1 MGKIILYI
9 AMLGLLTV
17 SCQRMEKTINSS
29 KKDFSSAM
37 RLTTS
42 EWDSLFASH
51 QESAIYHRRFKHQ
64 DIDSLVQLHAQRGIL
79 QVERIGTSAAGRS
92 ISELTYGDGSIKVM
106 LWSQMHGD
114 EPTATMALLD
124 IFNFLE
130 GQQDDGADSLRD
142 LLKSKLQ
149 IHFIP
154 MLNPDGAEIYNRRNV
169 QSIDLNRDA
178 RAKQTVE
185 GKLLTARADAVK
197 PSFGFNLHD
206 QSIYY
211 HVPETQNPVTI
222 SLLAP
227 AYNEAREI
235 NETRGNAMKLI
246 AGINKMVQQYQP
258 EAVAKYD
265 DTHSPR
271 GFGDNFQ
278 KWGAATVLI
287 ESGGLKG
294 DVEKQQIR
302 KINFIIIL
310 NALMEIAQGSY
321 EQYEIAQYDDIPFN
335 GSSLLHDVFIRNL
348 EIGSD
353 SVPLRTDIAIRR
365 AENTVDR
372 DFFVRGWVEDLG
384 DLQESFGYDQV
395 DASQLHFVQGRI
407 SPKVITSV
415 NNLSKSEAFD
425 LLKQGYMAI
434 RLQPATAGN
443 AASFHNLPIQ
453 LFTQPTFYLTSRI
466 DLGGTANFYLA
477 DDSGRLLYAVLNG
490 YLIDLNQPL
499 KETFKNKVL

>member
-1 MGKIILYI
+1 MSKSILSVVL
-9 AMLGLLTV
+9 LGILAV
-17 SCQRMEKTINSS
+17 SCQQVDKTVTAF
-29 KKDFSSAM
+29 KKDYSSAM
-37 RLTTS
+37 TLTTTQ
-42 EWDSLFASH
+42 WDSLFATY
-51 QESAIYHRRFKHQ
+51 QEPAIQHRRFKHHEV
-64 DIDSLVQLHAQRGIL
+64 DSLVQQHAQKGVL
-79 QVERIGTSAAGRS
+79 QIEHIGASVMGRS
-92 ISELTYGDGSIKVM
+92 ISELTYGDGAIKVM

-130 GQQDDGADSLRD
+130 GSSDHGDSLRN

-154 MLNPDGAEIYNRRNV
+154 MLNPDGAEIYNRRNA
-169 QSIDLNRDA
+169 QSVDLNRDA
-178 RAKQTVE
+178 RAQQTVE
-185 GKLLTARADAVK
+185 GKLLAARADAVK
-197 PSFGFNLHD
+197 PEFGFNLHD

-227 AYNEAREI
+227 AYNRDRDI
-235 NETRGNAMKLI
+235 NDTRGNAMKLI
-246 AGINKMVQQYQP
+246 AGIQQMVHRYVP
-258 EAVAKYD
+258 DAVAKYD

-302 KINFIIIL
+302 KLNFIIIL
-310 NALMEIAQGSY
+310 NALMQIAEGSY
-321 EQYEIAQYDDIPFN
+321 EQYDISEYERIPFN
-335 GSSLLHDVFIRNL
+335 GSSLLHDVYIHDL

-353 SVPLRTDIAIRR
+353 SIPLRTDIAIRR
-365 AENTVDR
+365 AENTVGR
-372 DFFVRGWVEDLG
+372 DYFVRGWVEDLG

-395 DASQLHFVQGRI
+395 DASKLHFVQG
-407 SPKVITSV
+407 KVSDRTITSV
-415 NNLSKSEAFD
+415 KDLSRQQAFD
-425 LLKQGYMAI
+425 LLKQGFMAI
-434 RLQPATAGN
+434 HIKPGLMGN
-443 AASFHNLPIQ
+443 AEQFHNLPIQ
-453 LFTQPTFYLTSRI
+453 IFSQPNFFTTSRI

-477 DDSGRLLYAVLNG
+477 DESGKLCFAVLNG

-499 KETFKNKVL
+499 KETFKNRVL

>member
-1 MGKIILYI
+1 MAKIILYI
-9 AMLGLLTV
+9 VMLSLLTV
-17 SCQRMEKTINSS
+17 SCSRVEKTRTSS

-37 RLTTS
+37 RLSTS
-42 EWDSLFASH
+42 EWDSLYTRYH
-51 QESAIYHRRFKHQ
+51 ESAIYDRRFKHQ
-64 DIDSLVQLHAQRGIL
+64 DVDSLVQLHAQKGIL
-79 QVERIGTSAAGRS
+79 QVERIGSSAAGRS
-92 ISELTYGDGSIKVM
+92 ISELTYGDGSINVM

-130 GQQDDGADSLRD
+130 GQEDGGDSLRN

-154 MLNPDGAEIYNRRNV
+154 MLNPDGAEIYNRRNA

-178 RAKQTVE
+178 RTQQTIE
-185 GKLLTARADAVK
+185 GKLLAARADVVK

-211 HVPETQNPVTI
+211 HVPETENPVTI

-227 AYNEAREI
+227 AYNAAREI

-246 AGINKMVQQYQP
+246 AGIQQMVQQYVP
-258 EAVAKYD
+258 DAVAKYD

-278 KWGAATVLI
+278 KWGTSTVLI

-302 KINFIIIL
+302 KLNFIIIL

-321 EQYEIAQYDDIPFN
+321 EKYDIAQYDAIPFN
-335 GSSLLHDVFIRNL
+335 GSSRLHDVFIRNL

-353 SVPLRTDIAIRR
+353 TVPLRTDIAIRR
-365 AENTVDR
+365 AENTIGR
-372 DFFVRGWVEDLG
+372 DYFVRGWVEDLG

-395 DASQLHFVQGRI
+395 DASKLHFVQGKVA
-407 SPKVITSV
+407 PKVITKVSD
-415 NNLSKSEAFD
+415 LSKEQAFA
-425 LLKQGYMAI
+425 LLKQGYLAI
-434 RLQPATAGN
+434 RIQPTGV
-443 AASFHNLPIQ
+443 SILEQFHHLPIHV
-453 LFTQPTFYLTSRI
+453 FSQPTFYTTSRI

-477 DDSGRLLYAVLNG
+477 DGSGRLRYAVLNG
-490 YLIDLNQPL
+490 YLINLGQPL

>member
-1 MGKIILYI
+1 MGKVILYI
-9 AMLGLLTV
+9 CLLGLLTV
-17 SCQRMEKTINSS
+17 SCQQVDKTVTSF
-29 KKDFSSAM
+29 KKDYSSAM
-37 RLTTS
+37 TLTTS
-42 EWDSLFASH
+42 EWDSLFAIYR
-51 QESAIYHRRFKHQ
+51 EPAIQHRRFKHQ
-64 DIDSLVQLHAQRGIL
+64 DVDSLVQQHAQKGIL
-79 QVERIGTSAAGRS
+79 QVERIGASAAGRS
-92 ISELTYGDGSIKVM
+92 ISELTYGDGDIKVM

-130 GQQDDGADSLRD
+130 GKEHDGDSLRN
-142 LLKSKLQ
+142 LLKDKLQ

-154 MLNPDGAEIYNRRNV
+154 MLNPDGAEIYNRRNA
-169 QSIDLNRDA
+169 QSVDLNRDA
-178 RAKQTVE
+178 RAQQTVE
-185 GKLLTARADAVK
+185 GKLLAARADAVK

-227 AYNEAREI
+227 AYNPERDI

-246 AGINKMVQQYQP
+246 AGIQQMVQQYVP
-258 EAVAKYD
+258 DAVAKYD

-278 KWGAATVLI
+278 KWGASTVLI

-302 KINFIIIL
+302 KLNFIIIL
-310 NALMEIAQGSY
+310 NALMQIAEGSY
-321 EQYEIAQYDDIPFN
+321 EQYEIAQYEDIPFN
-335 GSSLLHDVFIRNL
+335 GSSLLHDVFIHNL

-353 SVPLRTDIAIRR
+353 SIPLRTDIAIRR
-365 AENTVDR
+365 AENTVGR
-372 DFFVRGWVEDLG
+372 DYFVRGWVEDLG

-395 DASQLHFVQGRI
+395 DASSLHFVQGKVSDKMI
-407 SPKVITSV
+407 SSV
-415 NNLSKSEAFD
+415 KELSKSQAFA
-425 LLKQGYMAI
+425 LLKQGFMAI
-434 RLQPATAGN
+434 RLNPAVVGSAEQ
-443 AASFHNLPIQ
+443 FHNLPIHV
-453 LFTQPTFYLTSRI
+453 FSQPAFYTTSRI

-477 DDSGRLLYAVLNG
+477 DESGALRYAVLNG
-490 YLIDLNQPL
+490 YLIDLSQPL
-499 KETFKNKVL
+499 KETFKNRVL